1 MIDKQRNHS
10 PRWQP
15 TTKLLVGLTG
25 LILLAALS
33 VRFQSVLGM
42 LVLSA
47 IISFVMAPLVGWLQR
62 QARLSWTAA
71 TNISFLFLI
80 LFLLLI
86 STAAGFAVVQQLQAL
101 IQTTQGVLSELPE
114 QIEPLGPQLVEIGPW
129 TLDLSEFDPSALLE
143 QALSY
148 VEPVF
153 TRASALITGLATV
166 ALGTI
171 ARLLFILVVAYFLT
185 LDNERFRRA
194 WSTFAIPG
202 YEADF
207 DRLRSALARLWNSFL
222 RGQLLV
228 VAIVGILTWILMS
241 VLGLRF
247 SLGLGVLGGIA
258 KFVPIVGPTIAG
270 TIAALVA
277 LFQPTNWLGL
287 NPIAHALIVAL
298 SVTLLDQSIDYLVVP
313 RIFGSS
319 LNLHPVI
326 IIIGAIVGATL
337 AGVLGLLLS
346 APSMATAILLG
357 RYIIRKMFD
366 QSPWDPPID
375 TLPEIPERSLSK
387 LLKRTKRIVEEAREG

>member
-1 MIDKQRNHS
+1 
-10 PRWQP
+10 
-15 TTKLLVGLTG
+15 
-25 LILLAALS
+25 

-42 LVLSA
+42 LVLA
-47 IISFVMAPLVGWLQR
+47 AMISFLTTPLVGWLRR

-80 LFLLLI
+80 LSLLI
-86 STAAGFAVVQQLQAL
+86 VSTAAGLAVVQQLQAL
-101 IQTTQGVLSELPE
+101 IQSTQGVLSDLPE
-114 QIEPLGPQLVEIGPW
+114 QIEPIGPRLIEFGPW
-129 TLDLSEFDPSALLE
+129 IVDLSDFDPSALLE

-148 VEPVF
+148 IEPVF
-153 TRASALITGLATV
+153 TRASALIGGLATV
-166 ALGTI
+166 AIETI

-194 WSTFAIPG
+194 WSTFSIPG

-207 DRLRSALARLWNSFL
+207 DRLRSALARLWHSFL
-222 RGQLLV
+222 RGQLLI
-228 VAIVGILTWILMS
+228 VAIVGTLTWVLMS

-247 SLGLGVLGGIA
+247 SLGLGVLAGIA
-258 KFVPIVGPTIAG
+258 KFVPIVGPTVAG
-270 TIAALVA
+270 IIAALVA
-277 LFQPTNWLGL
+277 LFQPTNWLEF
-287 NPIAHALIVAL
+287 NPIVHALIVGA

-326 IIIGAIVGATL
+326 VIIGAIVGATL
-337 AGVLGLLLS
+337 AGILGLLLS
-346 APSMATAILLG
+346 APAMATAILLG
-357 RYIIRKMFD
+357 RYVFRKMVD

-387 LLKRTKRIVEEAREG
+387 LLKRTKRIVEEAKET